1 MGPKTHFQHIN
12 FFNFFFRFIEKNGN
26 FQRISRCPMNVHA
39 KNQVNM
45 FAISYVALMWHYEK
59 HHRALAKC

>member
-1 MGPKTHFQHIN
+1 MGPKTYFQHIN

-26 FQRISRCPMNVHA
+26 FQRISRCPINVHA